1 VAHLETE
8 EDDVGIAPESDAGGS
23 LLDGLE
29 GVLDLTEEGGEPRQS
44 REEREDRLKGQDSV
58 PGVTCPGD

>member
-1 VAHLETE
+1 
-8 EDDVGIAPESDAGGS
+8 VGIAPESDAGGS

-44 REEREDRLKGQDSV
+44 GEEREDRLKGQDSV